1 MTAKHK
7 ADWVDRF
14 LLDISVVICIY
25 TEKRWDDFLLAIDSV
40 RRQSISAR
48 EIIVIVDHNP
58 RLLERVR
65 AHVTGVFVAENSE
78 LRGLSGARNSGIRAA
93 GGAVVAFLD
102 DDAVAAP
109 RWLEE
114 LQAGYQDPAVIGVG
128 GAIKPMWVDGR
139 PLWFPEEFNW
149 VVGCTYRGMPS
160 TATPVRNFLGCNMSF
175 RREVFQT
182 IGNFRN
188 GMGRVGTRPLG
199 CEETELCIRAIQY
212 RPNNVLLF
220 KPSARVYHRVPANR
234 VRWRYFLSRC
244 YSEGLSKAQVARFVG
259 SKDGLAS
266 ERKYTRKTL
275 PRGVLNG
282 LKNTLAN
289 RDSAGLKRTGAII
302 AGLALTISGYLVGSV
317 SARSATIERW
327 LMKRAEVS
335 GN

>member
-1 MTAKHK
+1 MTPKHK
-7 ADWVDRF
+7 ADWDAGF

-25 TEKRWDDFLLAIDSV
+25 TEKRWDDVLLAIDSV
-40 RRQSISAR
+40 QQQSISPR

-65 AHVTGVFVAENSE
+65 AHVTGVVVAENSE

-114 LQAGYQDPAVIGVG
+114 LQAGYKDPAVIGVG
-128 GAIKPMWVDGR
+128 GAIKPRWVDGR
-139 PLWFPEEFNW
+139 PPWFPEEFNW
-149 VVGCTYRGMPS
+149 VVGCTYRGVPS
-160 TATPVRNFLGCNMSF
+160 TATHVRNFLGCNMSF
-175 RREVFQT
+175 RREVFQA
-182 IGNFRN
+182 IGSFRN

-199 CEETELCIRAIQY
+199 CEETELCIRAVQY
-212 RPNNVLLF
+212 RPNNVLLY

-234 VRWRYFLSRC
+234 ARWSYYLSRC

-259 SKDGLAS
+259 TKDGLAS
-266 ERKYTRKTL
+266 ERVYTCKTL
-275 PRGVLNG
+275 PRGAVRG
-282 LKNTLAN
+282 LKNTIVN
-289 RDSAGLKRTGAII
+289 RDPAGLKQTVAII

-317 SARSATIERW
+317 FARSTTLERW
-327 LMKRAEVS
+327 LMRRAEVS
-335 GN
+335 EN